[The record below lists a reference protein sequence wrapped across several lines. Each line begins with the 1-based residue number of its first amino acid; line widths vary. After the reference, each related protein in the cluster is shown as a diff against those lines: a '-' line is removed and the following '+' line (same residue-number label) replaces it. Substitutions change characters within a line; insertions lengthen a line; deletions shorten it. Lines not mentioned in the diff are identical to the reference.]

1 MSSPLFHANSDS
13 ADQRPITIAYFGGFS
28 YGFILALHVTQEGFV
43 TSKEKTI
50 YLIDGS
56 SYIYRAYHAV
66 RHLSTSQGLPT
77 NAIFGFTNML
87 LKLLSEHNPEYMAMA
102 FDAKGPTFRHEMYDA
117 YKANRPP
124 MPEDLVV
131 QIPYIKQV
139 VEGMNIA
146 SLELPGYEADDIIGT
161 LVRTAEGKTFKVVMV
176 SGDKDFKQLISTSV
190 SMWDPMRDRTI
201 DYESLKEEFGLEP
214 SQWVDV
220 MALAGDTSDNIPG
233 VPGIGEKTAVQLI
246 QAFGTMERLFQ
257 SLDKVTKKKV
267 RENLARF
274 HDQAVLSRRLVA
286 INTEVPLSIKVSTFK
301 ISAPDSQKLAELFR
315 RLEFRK
321 LQERFPIQR
330 ALSKKDY
337 QAIVNDEAL
346 KSLIHELEKAKCF
359 ALDLETTAKDP
370 MKASIVGISF
380 AHRPNEAVYIPLRH
394 SAGRQL
400 DPEKTLAR
408 LKPLLEDVHLT
419 KVGQNI
425 KYDWIVLKRS
435 GIDLKG
441 VIFDTMVASYL
452 LNPTRRAHNL
462 EMIASEY
469 LDYKMITY
477 EEVTRSG
484 KHQVGFDQV
493 PIQDAVPYA
502 CEDADITLMACQVL
516 GPKLHEGGLGSLFQ
530 EVEMPLIP
538 VLLDMEM
545 SGICVDRARLQSIS
559 KDFERQLHQIQ
570 ERTYAIAGEEFNI
583 QSHQQLGRILF
594 EKLNLPI
601 QKKTKKK
608 TGYSTD
614 VEVLTILSAQHELP
628 ALVLQYRSLAK
639 LKSTYADALVDLIH
653 PETQR
658 THTSYNQ
665 TVTATGRLSSS
676 APNLQNIPVRTE
688 EGRKVRA
695 AFVPREGWTM
705 LSADYSQIELRLLA
719 HYSHDPILMEAFEQD
734 EDIHT
739 RTAAEV
745 FQLFPSMITSEMRRQ
760 AKVINFG
767 IIYGMGPF
775 RLAREL
781 GISHK
786 MAKTYIEHY
795 FATYA
800 GVKQFIEETIQE
812 ARKVGKVTTL
822 LGRQRWLPDIS
833 SKNRTAREFA
843 ERTAVNTPLQ
853 GTAADLIKLAMIQV
867 HQALNQKSLRA
878 KMLLQVH
885 DELVFEVPPE
895 EVERMRELVRSIME
909 GVYELRVPLKVD
921 VKTGPNWAE
930 VC

>member
-1 MSSPLFHANSDS
+1 VNSN
-13 ADQRPITIAYFGGFS
+13 G
-28 YGFILALHVTQEGFV
+28 
-43 TSKEKTI
+43 KTI

-77 NAIFGFTNML
+77 NATFGFTNMV
-87 LKLLSEHNPEYMAMA
+87 LKLLAEQNPEYMAMA

-139 VEGMNIA
+139 VAGMNIP

-161 LVRTAEGKTFKVVMV
+161 LVRRVEGKGFRVVMV
-176 SGDKDFKQLISTSV
+176 TGDKDFKQLISRSV
-190 SMWDPMRDRTI
+190 SMWDPMRERTI
-201 DYESLKEEFGLEP
+201 DYASLKEDSGLEP

-233 VPGIGEKTAVQLI
+233 VPGIGEKTAIQLI
-246 QAFGTMERLFQ
+246 KAFGTMERLFQ
-257 SLDKVTKKKV
+257 GLDKVTQTKL
-267 RENLARF
+267 REKLTRF
-274 HDQAVLSRRLVA
+274 HDQAILSRRLVA
-286 INTEVPLSIKVSTFK
+286 INTEVPLSVEASSFKVP
-301 ISAPDSQKLAELFR
+301 APDSQKLAELFKI
-315 RLEFRK
+315 LEFRK
-321 LQERFPIQR
+321 LQQRFPIQGG
-330 ALSKKDY
+330 LSKKDY
-337 QAIVNDEAL
+337 RAIVDDETL
-346 KSLIHELEKAKCF
+346 KSLIHELDKAKCF

-380 AHRPNEAVYIPLRH
+380 AHRPNQAVYIPLRH
-394 SAGRQL
+394 SSGTQL
-400 DPEKTLAR
+400 EPDKTLAR
-408 LKPLLEDVHLT
+408 LKPLLEDPGLT

-425 KYDWIVLKRS
+425 KYDWIVLRRS
-435 GIDLKG
+435 GIELKG

-452 LNPTRRAHNL
+452 LNPTLRAHNL
-462 EMIASEY
+462 EMIAAEY
-469 LDYKMITY
+469 LNHRMITY
-477 EEVTRSG
+477 KEVTGSG
-484 KHQVGFDQV
+484 KHQIGFDQV

-502 CEDADITLMACQVL
+502 CEDADITLMACEVL
-516 GPKLHEGGLGSLFQ
+516 GPKLQEAGLERLFQ

-559 KDFERQLHQIQ
+559 KDFDRQLHQIQ
-570 ERTYAIAGEEFNI
+570 ERIYANAGEEFNI
-583 QSHQQLGRILF
+583 QSHQQLGWILF
-594 EKLNLPI
+594 EKLNLPL

-614 VEVLTILSAQHELP
+614 VEVLTTLSVEHELP

-653 PETQR
+653 PETHR
-658 THTSYNQ
+658 IHTSYNQ
-665 TVTATGRLSSS
+665 TITATGRLSSS
-676 APNLQNIPVRTE
+676 DPNLQNIPVRTE
-688 EGRKVRA
+688 EGRMVRA
-695 AFVPREGWTM
+695 AFVPNKGWTM

-719 HYSHDPILMEAFEQD
+719 HYSQDPILVKAFQQD
-734 EDIHT
+734 QDIHT

-745 FQLFPSMITSEMRRQ
+745 FQLFPSMITPEMRRQ

-767 IIYGMGPF
+767 IIYGMGSF

-786 MAKTYIEHY
+786 MARTYIEHY

-800 GVKQFIEETIQE
+800 GVKQFIDETIE
-812 ARKVGKVTTL
+812 KARKVGKVTTL
-822 LGRQRWLPDIS
+822 LGRHRWLPDIL

-853 GTAADLIKLAMIQV
+853 GTAADLIKLAMIQI
-867 HQALNQKSLRA
+867 HQALRQKRLRA

-895 EVERMRELVRSIME
+895 EAERVQGLVRSIME
-909 GVYELRVPLKVD
+909 GVYELKVPLKVD
-921 VKTGPNWAE
+921 VKMGSNWAE
-930 VC
+930 VH